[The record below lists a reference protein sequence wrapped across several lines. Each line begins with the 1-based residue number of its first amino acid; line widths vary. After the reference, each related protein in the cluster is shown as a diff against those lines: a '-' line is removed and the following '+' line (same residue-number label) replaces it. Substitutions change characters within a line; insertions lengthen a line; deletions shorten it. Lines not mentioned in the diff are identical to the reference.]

1 MKKRLALA
9 LAMVVAFGCAACG
22 GSTEEAATEYAPT
35 DIEYHSVAAIQE
47 RGELKIATEATYAPY
62 AFKDADG
69 NLVGLEV
76 SLVNA
81 IAEEMGVKC
90 VIDDMAFDSVLP
102 AVQSGLDDIAFAA
115 LTPTAERQESFTF
128 TESYFESGQLALVR
142 AEDAEKFAD
151 DSAMTA
157 DVVVGA
163 QKGSYQQTVVDTLY
177 PDCTTRYMEAMPSIV
192 MDLKTGNID
201 VAVMDMNTAY
211 AYASQNEDLETAFF
225 VPMLPGDEAS
235 NCAPAMKG
243 NDDLVNYVNGLI
255 QKYIEDGSIEKWYEE
270 AVLIQQSLL
279 EAEEA
284 E

>member
-1 MKKRLALA
+1 MKKFF
-9 LAMVVAFGCAACG
+9 AMAMTLVIAFGCVACG
-22 GSTEEAATEYAPT
+22 SGETATTEYAPT
-35 DIEYHSVAAIQE
+35 DIEYHSVSAIQE

-76 SLVNA
+76 SLVKA
-81 IAEEMGVKC
+81 IAEEMGVTC

-128 TESYFESGQLALVR
+128 TESYFDSGQIALVR

-151 DSAMTA
+151 ESAMTA

-177 PDCTTRYMEAMPSIV
+177 PDCTTRLMEAMPSII

-201 VAVMDMNTAY
+201 VAVMDMNTGY
-211 AYASQNEDLETAFF
+211 AYASQNEDLVAAFV
-225 VPMLPGDEAS
+225 VPMLPGDESS

-243 NDDLVNYVNGLI
+243 NEDLVSYVNKLI
-255 QKYIEDGSIEKWYEE
+255 QKFVEDGSIQKWYEE
-270 AVLIQQSLL
+270 AVVIQQSML
-279 EAEEA
+279 ETETAE
-284 E
+284 

>member
-1 MKKRLALA
+1 MKKFF
-9 LAMVVAFGCAACG
+9 AMAMTLVVAFGCAACG
-22 GSTEEAATEYAPT
+22 GSEEPAATEYAPT

-76 SLVNA
+76 SLVKA
-81 IAEEMGVKC
+81 IAAEMGVTC

-128 TESYFESGQLALVR
+128 SKSYFDSGQLALVR

-151 DSAMTA
+151 ESAMTA

-177 PDCTTRYMEAMPSIV
+177 PDCTTRYMEAMPSII

-243 NDDLVNYVNGLI
+243 NDDLVNYVNELI

-279 EAEEA
+279 
-284 E
+284 

>member
-1 MKKRLALA
+1 MKKLF
-9 LAMVVAFGCAACG
+9 AMAMTLVVAFGCAACG
-22 GSTEEAATEYAPT
+22 GGEEAATTEYAPT

-81 IAEEMGVKC
+81 IAEEMGVTC

-128 TESYFESGQLALVR
+128 TQSYFDSGQLALVR
-142 AEDAEKFAD
+142 VDDVEKFAD

-279 EAEEA
+279 EAEETA
-284 E
+284 